1 MFNRARR
8 HKILYLDGP
17 RLHRAL
23 MAGIGYVLSR
33 QEYINKINVFPV
45 PDGDTGTNMAL
56 TLNAIIEKT
65 SLEEYDSIHALMSDA
80 ADATLNAARGNSGA
94 ILAQFFEGMYESTE
108 NAEKI
113 DAKSFAKMMEGGS
126 IAARSALEKPIE
138 GTIIT
143 VIHAFSM
150 SLNSRV
156 AKGEQ
161 DISHL
166 LQGSLHDTKTAL
178 KKTTGQLAVLKKAG
192 VVDAGAQGFTDLLT
206 GIYQFI
212 KEGDIRRLYEHLPE
226 VDDIKIEDQ
235 HDYSAELTF
244 RYCTECLIS
253 GHDLDRNKV
262 RATMTEYGDSI
273 VVAGSKRKI
282 KLHIHSD
289 DPAEIFNICRQFGK
303 IKGEKA
309 DDMFRQSQI
318 AKKHHDKIAVL
329 VDSATDLSQQE
340 IDGLDINVVPLN
352 IHFGTETYIDKL
364 TINSSSF
371 YEKLQHGFSPAKTS
385 QPSYDSLRRQY
396 EYLHTHYDGII
407 ALHIPEVLS
416 GTFNSSCKAANTVD
430 PEKIKVID
438 MHNTS
443 ISANL
448 IVRRVAAQAQNGASL
463 EELESLAIKCSNE
476 AKIFAALPDLSYA
489 VSGGRLSIRKKQIC
503 DILHITPIITAD
515 DAGRISIAGILF
527 GKKNLPKKLIRFILK
542 KLAKNKKY
550 DFSIGFGTNT
560 SSAQQLESLLKS
572 NCSDNINTVNS
583 YAIGPTLGAHIGPD
597 AIGVAYMSVDDN
609 GATS

>member
-56 TLNAIIEKT
+56 TLNAIIDNT
-65 SLEEYDSIHALMSDA
+65 AMEEYDSIKRLMSDT

-108 NAEKI
+108 DAEKI
-113 DAKSFAKMMEGGS
+113 DARAFAKMMEGGS

-166 LQGSLHDTKTAL
+166 LHGSLNDTKTAL

-235 HDYSAELTF
+235 HDYSADLTF

-253 GHDLDRNKV
+253 GHNLDRDTV
-262 RATMTEYGDSI
+262 RETMSKYGDSI

-289 DPAEIFNICRQFGK
+289 DPAEVFNTCRQFGK

-318 AKKHHDKIAVL
+318 AKKHHNKIAVL
-329 VDSATDLSQQE
+329 VDSATDLKQEE
-340 IDGLDINVVPLN
+340 IDKLDINVVPLN

-371 YEKLQHGFSPAKTS
+371 YEKLKNGFSPAKTS
-385 QPSYDSLRRQY
+385 QPSFDSLRRQY

-430 PEKIKVID
+430 PEKIKVVD

-448 IVRRVAAQAQNGASL
+448 IVKKVAQHAQNGASL
-463 EELESLAIKCSNE
+463 EELESLAIKYCE
-476 AKIFAALPDLSYA
+476 QAKIFAALPDLSYA

-503 DILHITPIITAD
+503 DLLHITPIITAD
-515 DAGRISIAGILF
+515 AIGKISIAGVLF
-527 GKKNLPKKLIRFILK
+527 GKNNLPKKIMRFAAK
-542 KLAKNKKY
+542 KLDKSKKY

-560 SSAQQLESLLKS
+560 DAAKQLEALLKKHCPAS
-572 NCSDNINTVNS
+572 INSIDS

-597 AIGVAYMSVDDN
+597 AIGIAFLEAEPDGKM
-609 GATS
+609 